1 MPRQKSVES
10 PLREAFERLKNG
22 EPSLLD
28 QGAPITLTN
37 VAKEAGINPASFRG
51 DRYPQLHS
59 EVKAY
64 SEIHRAPPS
73 SRKTT
78 KKRRESD
85 VKRIKR
91 LNKKIEKLTNIVVA
105 LTTVNEQLEY
115 ENRFLKEQEIARFKK
130 LE

>member
-37 VAKEAGINPASFRG
+37 VAKEAGINPASFRS
-51 DRYPQLHS
+51 DRYPELHN

-73 SRKTT
+73 SGKKK

-85 VKRIKR
+85 VKKIKR
-91 LNKKIEKLTNIVVA
+91 LNKKIENLTNIVVA

-115 ENRFLKEQEIARFKK
+115 ENSLLKEQKILHFK
-130 LE
+130 E